1 MKSTDS
7 SLFKSAGHNRS
18 PFKFRDGVH
27 IGLGKPGRAE
37 RDWLNGWVNLQPTI
51 VENNTISHQSSRNSL
66 RDGWIHLLSVVVKN
80 NSIGYQSGRG
90 N

>member
-1 MKSTDS
+1 M
-7 SLFKSAGHNRS
+7 
-18 PFKFRDGVH
+18 FRDGVH
-27 IGLGKPGRAE
+27 MGIGKPERAE
-37 RDWLNGWVNLQPTI
+37 RDWLNGWVHLQPAI